1 MTIVR
6 STEAVGG
13 ACLCLPS
20 AEYDNWAF
28 RVEPTPCPG
37 EFFSLT
43 SEALINPGVGGC
55 HILLQTRA
63 EFGVSEKIGDRY
75 SPIIKTKYSVH
86 RPRGE
91 DDGQESKA
99 RSHLSKQMP
108 GDAHLSNRDRDR
120 KAPPARR

>member
-20 AEYDNWAF
+20 AEYDNWASGSNQHHS
-28 RVEPTPCPG
+28 PG

-55 HILLQTRA
+55 HIILHTRA

-86 RPRGE
+86 RPRG
-91 DDGQESKA
+91 
-99 RSHLSKQMP
+99 
-108 GDAHLSNRDRDR
+108 
-120 KAPPARR
+120 